1 MIKHEFR
8 GDVTVAYVDGCEFLA
23 VERIVRRAPYIR
35 EWVNRVGGIS
45 KIIGMN
51 ANEDVFRLNEA
62 VLRDRYQVQITLKD
76 GDTYDK
82 EFAIRETN
90 KLLMNKVDKAVEKAM
105 RLWACK
111 HNKFIVNNIL
121 NEQAKATLAI
131 GCAALT
137 TKQHKAFCEKHRDAE
152 ACKCVVLTP
161 EEHKALHEKHRD

>member
-1 MIKHEFR
+1 MIKHEFK

-51 ANEDVFRLNEA
+51 ANDDVFRLNEA
-62 VLRDRYQVQITLKD
+62 VLQDRYQVQITLKD

-111 HNKFIVNNIL
+111 HDKFIVNNVL
-121 NEQAKATLAI
+121 NGQA
-131 GCAALT
+131 GGHVALT
-137 TKQHKAFCEKHRDAE
+137 PEQHKAFCEKHRDTE
-152 ACKCVVLTP
+152 VCKCVMLTP
-161 EEHKALHEKHRD
+161 EEHKALHEKH

>member
-23 VERIVRRAPYIR
+23 VERIIRRAPYIR

-62 VLRDRYQVQITLKD
+62 VLQDRYQVRITLKD

-121 NEQAKATLAI
+121 NGQAKEHH
-131 GCAALT
+131 G
-137 TKQHKAFCEKHRDAE
+137 AFCEKHRDAE
-152 ACKCVVLTP
+152 ACKCVMLTP
-161 EEHKALHEKHRD
+161 EEHKALHEKH

>member
-62 VLRDRYQVQITLKD
+62 VLQDRYQVQITLKD

-111 HNKFIVNNIL
+111 HNKFIVNNVL
-121 NEQAKATLAI
+121 NGQA
-131 GCAALT
+131 GGHAALT
-137 TKQHKAFCEKHRDAE
+137 TEQHKAFCEKHRDTE
-152 ACKCVVLTP
+152 ACKCVMLTP
-161 EEHKALHEKHRD
+161 EEHKALHEKH